1 MSVKE
6 ETTSRSFIVL
16 TAATFLMKI
25 MSLVYVPV
33 LLYVIKAEA
42 HGTYTTAYDFFAF
55 VYVVT
60 NEGLTK
66 GIARMVSERMARNDI
81 GGAHK
86 VFRIS
91 RNILAATGLFM
102 AVLFFVLAGA
112 LANVAGAPLSIDAMR
127 VLAPAIAVTSVSS
140 AYRGYFQGRKVLTVT
155 AVSQIWEQ
163 VSNVIISLVL
173 AMALIPMGIRYGV
186 AGAAS
191 GTLVGALVSAVYLIY
206 HYRKTAKGE
215 PGDRIKD
222 GTERLVAKG
231 LLAYTIPLALGTA
244 ATQFGSIVDLINVKS
259 RLLVSGLTVAQS
271 NITYSHLS
279 SYKTI
284 IAVPLTVLVALTTS
298 LFPALTRAAS
308 IGDQAELKRKY
319 LLALKLNYILTIP
332 SAIGLFSVAKPA
344 NSALFDG
351 HPTRGLLIA
360 MGSYVI
366 IFSGLT
372 LIQTVLLQAQGL
384 TRESLYPLMA
394 GIIVKIIA
402 NYFLVARP
410 DLRGQGAVMGSYL
423 QGIVTVVFNE
433 FLIRRKLGFSV
444 NHAAFM
450 ARAALGALAMGAVL
464 LVSQQVLPQLTGRL
478 NNGLLILGLVFLGIL
493 IYSVVLIL
501 LGGISKSELNSIRP
515 GLAVKLPD
523 FLQRLLPD

>member
-1 MSVKE
+1 MRVKE
-6 ETTSRSFIVL
+6 ESTSRSFLVL
-16 TAATFLMKI
+16 TVATFLMKI

-91 RNILAATGLFM
+91 RNILAAIGLFM
-102 AVLFFVLAGA
+102 AVLFFGLAQS
-112 LANVAGAPLSIDAMR
+112 LADLASAPLSVDAMR

-140 AYRGYFQGRKVLTVT
+140 AYRGYFQGRKALTIT

-163 VSNVIISLVL
+163 VTNVVISLIL
-173 AMALIPMGIRYGV
+173 AIALIPLGINLGV
-186 AGAAS
+186 AGAAA
-191 GTLVGALVSAVYLIY
+191 GTLFGALVSAVYLIY
-206 HYRKTAKGE
+206 FYRRTSQAE
-215 PGDRIKD
+215 PGDRLKD
-222 GTERLVAKG
+222 GTERTVART
-231 LLAYTIPLALGTA
+231 LIAYTLPLALGTA
-244 ATQFGSIVDLINVKS
+244 ATQFGSIVDLVNVKS
-259 RLLVSGLTVAQS
+259 RLLVSGLSIAQS
-271 NITYSHLS
+271 NITYSFLS

-308 IGDQAELKRKY
+308 INDQTELMRKY
-319 LLALKLNYILTIP
+319 QMALKLNYILTIP
-332 SAIGLFSVAKPA
+332 SAIGLFAVAGPA
-344 NSALFDG
+344 NIALFDG
-351 HPTRGLLIA
+351 DPTRGLLIA

-366 IFSGLT
+366 IFTGLT

-384 TRESLYPLMA
+384 TRESLFPLLA
-394 GIIVKIIA
+394 GIVVKIIA

-410 DLRGQGAVMGSYL
+410 DLRGQGAVIGSYI
-423 QGIVTVVFNE
+423 QGVVTVGLNE
-433 FLIRRKLGFSV
+433 LLIRQKLGFKV
-444 NHAAFM
+444 EQLKFAA
-450 ARAALGALAMGAVL
+450 RPTLAAIVMGTSL
-464 LVSQQVLPQLTGRL
+464 FGFQVMLPPVTGRL
-478 NNGLLILGLVFLGIL
+478 HNGLLILGLVSVGVLLYG
-493 IYSVVLIL
+493 VVLIVS
-501 LGGISKSELNSIRP
+501 GGISKSELNSIRP
-515 GLAVKLPD
+515 GLSNKLPEPIKKI
-523 FLQRLLPD
+523 LPD